1 MRSLVFTF
9 YVFLGLIG
17 CVQINRL
24 GGEGEVMVLVNT
36 LEVKVKNTERLID
49 MIFQELMSRP
59 KGGEGAYNLRISV
72 W

>member
-17 CVQINRL
+17 WVQINRL
-24 GGEGEVMVLVNT
+24 DGEGEVMVLVNT

-49 MIFQELMSRP
+49 MIFKTCTLVCSFP
-59 KGGEGAYNLRISV
+59 SV
-72 W
+72 